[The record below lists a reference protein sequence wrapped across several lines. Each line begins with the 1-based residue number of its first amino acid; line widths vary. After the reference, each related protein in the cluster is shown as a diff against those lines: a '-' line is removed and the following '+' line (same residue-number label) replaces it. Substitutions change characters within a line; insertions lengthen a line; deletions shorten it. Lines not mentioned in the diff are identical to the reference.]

1 MPPKEHSVSRTV
13 HHIPNTH
20 AHDSTRGTVSPGAP
34 WRTVV
39 LVDLR
44 YSAAC
49 LAQAGREGCRPR
61 PRRRRHSV
69 RVYSYARYAVRSRS
83 VSREAAQDER
93 RARQALRTGLGALHR
108 QLAVLGCGEEV
119 ARAAVDLD
127 VVPARHRHNAVWQA

>member
-1 MPPKEHSVSRTV
+1 M
-13 HHIPNTH
+13 
-20 AHDSTRGTVSPGAP
+20 
-34 WRTVV
+34 

-49 LAQAGREGCRPR
+49 LAQAGREGRRPR
-61 PRRRRHSV
+61 PQRRRHSV

-93 RARQALRTGLGALHR
+93 RARQALRTRLGALHR
-108 QLAVLGCGEEV
+108 QLAVLGCGKEG
-119 ARAAVDLD
+119 ARAAVDVD

>member
-1 MPPKEHSVSRTV
+1 MPPKEHSASRTV

-20 AHDSTRGTVSPGAP
+20 AHDSTRVILSPSAP
-34 WRTVV
+34 WQTVV

-49 LAQAGREGCRPR
+49 LAQAAREGRRPR
-61 PRRRRHSV
+61 PQRRRYSV
-69 RVYSYARYAVRSRS
+69 LVYSYARYAARSRS

-93 RARQALRTGLGALHR
+93 RARQALRTRLDTVHR
-108 QLAVLGCGEEV
+108 QLAVRGYGEEF

-127 VVPARHRHNAVWQA
+127 VVPARHRHNVVWQP